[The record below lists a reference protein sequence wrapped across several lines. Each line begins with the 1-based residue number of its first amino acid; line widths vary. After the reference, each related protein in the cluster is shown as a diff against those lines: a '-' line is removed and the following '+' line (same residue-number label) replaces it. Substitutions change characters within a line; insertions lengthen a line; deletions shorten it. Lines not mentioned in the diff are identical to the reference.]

1 MKKIYSL
8 VAGLAFVGAVSAQT
22 TEIISGGGFE
32 GTFVTG
38 AQVPALVGT
47 LGGHTSNM
55 QSLDWVGPGFSQAST
70 AITGSK
76 SVKLTAV
83 NDTTGAAAFWGA
95 GTEPKTSGIAQQ
107 VYKGA
112 LPVQDPQLMSFKF
125 KYTYAP
131 AGTDTAFALV
141 QLLDTNNTGNNQIL
155 WQGVW
160 ADWNA
165 VSVATEATLTTW
177 QKNPNATGTI
187 NRAVILFG
195 TSLGNFYDDT
205 PAPVGSALVLDD
217 VSFSYTTVGLN
228 EVSNATSKVYPNPT
242 SDVLNVEVSK
252 DAKSLNV
259 YGVDGKVVLTTSLN
273 GTQSTINVSNLNNGV
288 YFYNITTVD
297 GSVMNGSFIK
307 E

>member
-1 MKKIYSL
+1 MKKIYAL

-55 QSLDWVGPGFSQAST
+55 QSLDWVGPGFSQAGT

-76 SVKLTAV
+76 SAKLTAV
-83 NDTTGAAAFWGA
+83 DDSTGAVAFWGA
-95 GTEPKTSGIAQQ
+95 GSEPKTSGIAQQ
-107 VYKGA
+107 VYEGA
-112 LPVQDPQLMSFKF
+112 FPVQDPNLMSFKF

-131 AGTDTAFALV
+131 VGADTAFALV
-141 QLLDTNNTGNNQIL
+141 QLLDTNNTGNAQVL
-155 WQGVW
+155 WQGAW
-160 ADWNA
+160 AEWNA
-165 VSVATEATLTTW
+165 VSTATEATLATW
-177 QKNPNATGTI
+177 QSTGSTGTI
-187 NRAVILFG
+187 NMAVIMFG

-242 SDVLNVEVSK
+242 SDVLNIEVSK

-259 YGVDGKVVLTTSLN
+259 YGIDGKVVLTTSLN

-288 YFYNITTVD
+288 YFYNITTID